1 MNRMNWLS
9 RCAVLLALMGAT
21 NAAMALQVVD
31 DRGVTVT
38 LNQPPQRIVSIL
50 PSLTETVCELGYCA
64 RLVGVDRYSNYP
76 ASVQKLPQVGGG
88 IDPNVEAIVALRPD
102 VVLMAK
108 SSRVG
113 DRLEALGLKV
123 VALEPKTHADVQRV
137 MLKLGQLLEVP
148 DAARIWRAIDAGVSA
163 AAQSIP
169 ANVRGA
175 RVYFEVNQGPYA
187 AGESSFIGETLTRL
201 GATNIVPANLG
212 PFPKLNPEYIV
223 RANPDLIM
231 IGKRSA
237 DGLQERPGWQSI
249 RALRE
254 QRLCIFPSEEAD
266 MLVRPGPRMAEGAR
280 LMAACLEKK
289 APTLAAA
296 RAALPPEG
304 AVPALGRPGGVD
316 KVPKA
321 GANKVAK
328 P

>member
-1 MNRMNWLS
+1 MRLVTP
-9 RCAVLLALMGAT
+9 AAVPVLLARLSLACAALLVCAGAQ
-21 NAAMALQVVD
+21 AAQVTD

-38 LNQPPQRIVSIL
+38 LAAPPQRIVSIL
-50 PSLTETVCELGYCA
+50 PSLTESVCELGHCA

-88 IDPNVEAIVALRPD
+88 LDPSVEAIVALRPD

-113 DRLEALGLKV
+113 ERLEGLGIKV

-137 MLKLGQLLEVP
+137 MLKLGQLLEVA
-148 DAARIWRAIDAGVSA
+148 DAQRIWRAIDAGVSA

-169 ANVRGA
+169 ANLRGA

-201 GATNIVPANLG
+201 GAKNIVPAKLG

-231 IGKRSA
+231 IGQRSA
-237 DGLQERPGWQSI
+237 DGLQQRPGWQSI

-254 QRLCIFPSEEAD
+254 QRLCIFPTEEANV
-266 MLVRPGPRMAEGAR
+266 LVRPGPRMAESAR
-280 LMAACLEKK
+280 LMAKCLESK
-289 APTLAAA
+289 AP
-296 RAALPPEG
+296 
-304 AVPALGRPGGVD
+304 
-316 KVPKA
+316 KS
-321 GANKVAK
+321 
-328 P
+328 